1 MHKPTMNDLEQRAHD
16 FADKAH
22 AAIDHKRKYTGDPY
36 IVHPEA
42 VAEIVRSVAHTPAMV
57 AASYLHDTVEDTQTT
72 IEEIE
77 KEFGAEVAELV
88 GWLTDVSQPEDGNRA
103 ARKAID
109 REHSAQ
115 APAQAQTIKV
125 ADLIDNSLSIMAHD
139 HKFARVY
146 LSEKEALLDVLVR
159 ADPTLLARARHILD
173 ESLRTLAQGKD

>member
-1 MHKPTMNDLEQRAHD
+1 MNELEQRAHD

-22 AAIDHKRKYTGDPY
+22 AAIDHRRKYTGDPY

-42 VAEIVRSVAHTPAMV
+42 VAEIVRSVSHTPAMV
-57 AASYLHDTVEDTQTT
+57 AASYLHDTVEDTETT

-77 KEFGAEVAELV
+77 EEFGAEVAELV
-88 GWLTDVSQPEDGNRA
+88 GWLTDVSGPEDGNRA

-115 APAQAQTIKV
+115 APATAQTIKV
-125 ADLIDNSLSIMAHD
+125 ADLIDNSLSIMAND

-146 LSEKEALLDVLVR
+146 LCEKEALLDVLVR
-159 ADPTLLARARHILD
+159 ADPILLARARRILED
-173 ESLRTLAQGKD
+173 SLRTLAQN

>member
-1 MHKPTMNDLEQRAHD
+1 MNELEQRAHD

-22 AAIDHKRKYTGDPY
+22 AAIDHRRKYTGDPY

-57 AASYLHDTVEDTQTT
+57 AASYLHDTVEDTETT

-88 GWLTDVSQPEDGNRA
+88 GWLTDVSKQEDGNRA
-103 ARKAID
+103 VRKAID

-115 APAQAQTIKV
+115 APAAAQTIKV
-125 ADLIDNSLSIMAHD
+125 ADLIHNSQCIMAHD
-139 HKFARVY
+139 LKFARVY
-146 LSEKEALLDVLVR
+146 LVEKEALIDVLVK
-159 ADPTLLARARHILD
+159 ADPVLLAQARRILED
-173 ESLRTLAQGKD
+173 SVRILAQRRG